1 MKRPRV
7 ALVEASS
14 SSTHVYSRTYLPRVG
29 IPTLGAILKSLGYE
43 CDLWFQSMSAV
54 KEEQLRQ
61 YDIVGIGSLT
71 NTVPEAYRL
80 ADSCKRTGTIV
91 VMGGPHVTFMPEE
104 ALVHC
109 DYVVIGEGDVT
120 FPALVAALAKGE
132 SPDAIPGLAYR
143 LPGGDIHY
151 TGPAD
156 AVDYANLPSPDFSL
170 SPQVRPGRTPP
181 IVVTSRGCPHNCTF
195 CSVTAV
201 FGRRYR
207 FKQNEQVIAELRPVL
222 NRSVCFGDDNF
233 CAHPTR
239 AKSLLRDMIAQN
251 AVPLRWA
258 GEMCVGD
265 ASDEEL
271 LSLMQE
277 TRCRIMYVGIE
288 SVDPETLKKFGKAH
302 EVEAIGR
309 CIENLHNHNIGI
321 HGMFVVGM
329 DDNVE
334 TVREIVDYA
343 IATDIDTIQ
352 ICPLTPLPGT
362 AVYEEFRGRLLH
374 REWGDFD
381 GMHMVVEPRRC
392 SVYDL
397 QMAIVREMQ
406 RFYSLKRVVGAHRR
420 GRGWRVKYRTGG
432 HYLIRRWI
440 RENADYIERLR
451 TGFYHSSG
459 TGAGGSASLT
469 PEQAK
474 SASA

>member
-1 MKRPRV
+1 V